1 MNPTLKIDRQSQTLP
16 SQPDPQDM
24 PHPKGTRTQARL
36 TPPGGGAARTNTRHD
51 GSWAAAGTRRTRRPV
66 RKRRCCK
73 VTCQGPEE
81 VLPSYRSG
89 LRPKTLRTCVLSP
102 LLFTPSDGA
111 PRHLP
116 GNAAIP
122 ATSAHL
128 IRQRCRGLRGPVAKS
143 SPCFPAL
150 SQTPGPS
157 TQLGGQLVA
166 ALGRGTLP
174 LAGEAKTRRRPLLAG
189 QAATRGNRPIRRNY
203 PIRQHNGVTDR
214 LRRGLPTGRHLMR
227 PRTFFAMGSAIVL
240 LGVAAPLPAVPWSSP
255 GPDDTAYDRKEYS

>member
-1 MNPTLKIDRQSQTLP
+1 M
-16 SQPDPQDM
+16 
-24 PHPKGTRTQARL
+24 GTRTQARL
-36 TPPGGGAARTNTRHD
+36 TPPGGGAARTNSRHD
-51 GSWAAAGTRRTRRPV
+51 GSWAAAGTRRTRRSV

-89 LRPKTLRTCVLSP
+89 LRPKTLRTCVLSV

-128 IRQRCRGLRGPVAKS
+128 IQQRCRGLRGPVTKS
-143 SPCFPAL
+143 SPCFPAR

-157 TQLGGQLVA
+157 TQLGSQLVA
-166 ALGRGTLP
+166 ARAAGLCHWPARQR
-174 LAGEAKTRRRPLLAG
+174 LAGDPCWPVKPRP
-189 QAATRGNRPIRRNY
+189 AATARSARNY
-203 PIRQHNGVTDR
+203 PIRQHTGVTDR
-214 LRRGLPTGRHLMR
+214 LRRGLPTRRHLMR
-227 PRTFFAMGSAIVL
+227 PRTFLAMGSAIVL
-240 LGVAAPLPAVPWSSP
+240 LGVAAPLPAVPRSSP
-255 GPDDTAYDRKEYS
+255 GPDDTAHDRKEHS